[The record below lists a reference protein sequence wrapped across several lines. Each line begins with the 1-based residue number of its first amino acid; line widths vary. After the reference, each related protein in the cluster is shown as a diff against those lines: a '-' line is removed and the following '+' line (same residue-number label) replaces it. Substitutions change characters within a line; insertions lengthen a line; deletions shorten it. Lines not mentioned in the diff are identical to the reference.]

1 MLPNIKETWIRRNP
15 WCKEFR
21 HASNSQTLADLIQ
34 KRLEYPKTTGPCI
47 YDHNGEEPSDIIVA
61 FILNEPGFRKIA
73 EPAVG
78 LLLWK
83 LKNKQLESKE
93 LLSGVFDI
101 IRETKLAECSLLLYK
116 WLKEN
121 YNYIISDDDK
131 EKKLY
136 RVGMVAYAY
145 IQQKD
150 IAIENYWYNIW
161 KEAKEYWWSAA
172 FLGLRLQNPK
182 LAALELH
189 RLIGRDIAISTQLLV
204 EMWKDERSKSQ
215 LEMEIKSGMDR
226 NSEWSGLALNSILE
240 KLSDSEKAILLIN
253 IKEHS
258 K

>member
-1 MLPNIKETWIRRNP
+1 MLPNIKDTWIRKNS
-15 WCKEFR
+15 WCKELR
-21 HASNSQTLADLIQ
+21 HAANSQTLADLIQ
-34 KRLEYPKTTGPCI
+34 KRLEYPQSNGPSI
-47 YDHNGEEPSDIIVA
+47 YGQNEEPSDIIVA
-61 FILNEPGFRKIA
+61 FILNEPGFRPIA

-93 LLSGVFDI
+93 LLCGVFDI
-101 IRETKLAECSLLLYK
+101 IREAKLTDCSLLLYK

-121 YNYIISDDDK
+121 CNLLISEDEK

-136 RVGMVAYAY
+136 RIGMVAYAY

-150 IAIENYWYNIW
+150 IAIECYWYNIW
-161 KEAKEYWWSAA
+161 KEGKEYWWQAA

-182 LAALELH
+182 LAASELH
-189 RLIGRDIAISTQLLV
+189 LFISRNVKLSSQLLV

-215 LEMEIKSGMDR
+215 LETEIKNGMNR

-240 KLSDSEKAILLIN
+240 KITDGEKATLLTN
-253 IKEHS
+253 LKEIQ
-258 K
+258 